1 MIAVWKYISAP
12 QFSFKVVLTISNI
25 SPYCTHFKISFP
37 INFSSSVHDLGTNI
51 TFFLTYRFLW
61 TFFPLC
67 YIIFFVNRLLEDGL
81 IMKKIF
87 SFIGL
92 FLALAIL
99 FSSCDL
105 PSGKVITVGSV
116 EVDKEIYTYYL
127 DSAVASSEGAPES
140 TAVMKE
146 AAENCVRYITV
157 NTIFSEMGLSLT
169 DSKKNNVS
177 QTVNDLWRLYGNYY
191 EKIGVSK
198 QTLTKVY
205 ESKAY
210 ENAIFLAYYDT
221 DGITPIPEET
231 VKKYFS
237 ENYAIIKSI
246 NGYLTDL
253 DENGNTVPMD
263 AQSRQKTTTAFTTLV
278 EKINSGTLIDDV
290 YSDYISQEGSTVQPV
305 VISKDSS
312 LYPEGFFDSVKAI
325 EDNKAAV
332 IVLGDYIFAV
342 QRLASDSDSN
352 LYYQLNREN
361 CLLNIKGEEFEE
373 LMSKWTGQY
382 SFEVNQRAAKAC
394 YKKITANSSAFNT
407 FENENLSE
415 TATQ

>member
-1 MIAVWKYISAP
+1 
-12 QFSFKVVLTISNI
+12 
-25 SPYCTHFKISFP
+25 
-37 INFSSSVHDLGTNI
+37 
-51 TFFLTYRFLW
+51 
-61 TFFPLC
+61 
-67 YIIFFVNRLLEDGL
+67 
-81 IMKKIF
+81 
-87 SFIGL
+87 
-92 FLALAIL
+92 
-99 FSSCDL
+99 
-105 PSGKVITVGSV
+105 
-116 EVDKEIYTYYL
+116 
-127 DSAVASSEGAPES
+127 
-140 TAVMKE
+140 
-146 AAENCVRYITV
+146 
-157 NTIFSEMGLSLT
+157 
-169 DSKKNNVS
+169 
-177 QTVNDLWRLYGNYY
+177 
-191 EKIGVSK
+191 
-198 QTLTKVY
+198 
-205 ESKAY
+205 
-210 ENAIFLAYYDT
+210 
-221 DGITPIPEET
+221 
-231 VKKYFS
+231 
-237 ENYAIIKSI
+237 
-246 NGYLTDL
+246 
-253 DENGNTVPMD
+253 MD

>member
-1 MIAVWKYISAP
+1 MKIICKNLTLQYEYPPSYKNFNSVINYYNFTYIS
-12 QFSFKVVLTISNI
+12 
-25 SPYCTHFKISFP
+25 
-37 INFSSSVHDLGTNI
+37 
-51 TFFLTYRFLW
+51 FFVD
-61 TFFPLC
+61 FFPALL
-67 YIIFFVNRLLEDGL
+67 YNLSVNRLLEDGL
-81 IMKKIF
+81 TMKKIF
-87 SFIGL
+87 ASIGI
-92 FLALAIL
+92 FLALTIL

-105 PSGKVITVGSV
+105 PTGKVITVGSV

-127 DSAVASSEGAPES
+127 DSAVASSEGVPES
-140 TAVMKE
+140 TTVMKE
-146 AAENCVRYITV
+146 AAENCVRYIAV
-157 NTIFSEMGLSLT
+157 NTVFSEMGLSLSDT
-169 DSKKNNVS
+169 KKNDVS

-221 DGITPIPEET
+221 DGITPVPEET
-231 VKKYFS
+231 VEKYFS
-237 ENYAIIKSI
+237 DNYAIIKSI

-263 AQSRQKTTTAFTTLV
+263 AENRQKTTTSFESFVT
-278 EKINSGTLIDDV
+278 KINAGTLIDDV
-290 YSDYISQEGSTVQPV
+290 YSDYIGQEGSTVQPV

-312 LYPEGFFDSVKAI
+312 LYPEGFFEAVKAI
-325 EDNKAAV
+325 EDDKADV

-352 LYYQLNREN
+352 LYYQLNRED

-373 LMSKWTGQY
+373 LVAQWTGKY
-382 SFEVNQRAAKAC
+382 SFEVNQRAAKSC
-394 YKKITANSSAFNT
+394 YKKIAANSSAFDT
-407 FENENLSE
+407 FEDETLSE
-415 TATQ
+415 TETQ

>member
-1 MIAVWKYISAP
+1 M
-12 QFSFKVVLTISNI
+12 
-25 SPYCTHFKISFP
+25 
-37 INFSSSVHDLGTNI
+37 D
-51 TFFLTYRFLW
+51 
-61 TFFPLC
+61 FFPALL
-67 YIIFFVNRLLEDGL
+67 YNLSVNRLLEDGL
-81 IMKKIF
+81 TMKKIF
-87 SFIGL
+87 ASIGI
-92 FLALAIL
+92 FLALTIL

-105 PSGKVITVGSV
+105 PTGKVITVGSV

-127 DSAVASSEGAPES
+127 DSTVASSEGVPES
-140 TAVMKE
+140 TTVMKE
-146 AAENCVRYITV
+146 AAENCVRYIAV
-157 NTIFSEMGLSLT
+157 NTVFSEMGLSLSDT
-169 DSKKNNVS
+169 KKNDVS

-221 DGITPIPEET
+221 DGITPVPEET
-231 VKKYFS
+231 VEKYFS
-237 ENYAIIKSI
+237 DNYAIIKSI

-263 AQSRQKTTTAFTTLV
+263 AENRQKTTTSFESFVT
-278 EKINSGTLIDDV
+278 KINAGTLIDDV
-290 YSDYISQEGSTVQPV
+290 YSDYIGQEGSTVQPV

-312 LYPEGFFDSVKAI
+312 LYPEGFFEAVKAI
-325 EDNKAAV
+325 EDDKADV

-352 LYYQLNREN
+352 LYYQLNRED

-373 LMSKWTGQY
+373 LVAQWTGKY
-382 SFEVNQRAAKAC
+382 SFEVNQRAAKSC
-394 YKKITANSSAFNT
+394 YKKIAANSSAFDT
-407 FENENLSE
+407 FEDETLSE
-415 TATQ
+415 TETQ

>member
-1 MIAVWKYISAP
+1 
-12 QFSFKVVLTISNI
+12 
-25 SPYCTHFKISFP
+25 
-37 INFSSSVHDLGTNI
+37 
-51 TFFLTYRFLW
+51 
-61 TFFPLC
+61 
-67 YIIFFVNRLLEDGL
+67 
-81 IMKKIF
+81 MKKIF
-87 SFIGL
+87 ASIGI
-92 FLALAIL
+92 FLALTIL

-105 PSGKVITVGSV
+105 PTGKVITVGSV

-127 DSAVASSEGAPES
+127 DSAVASSEGVPES
-140 TAVMKE
+140 TTVMKE
-146 AAENCVRYITV
+146 AAENCVRYIAV
-157 NTIFSEMGLSLT
+157 NTVFSEMGLSLSDT
-169 DSKKNNVS
+169 KKNDVS

-221 DGITPIPEET
+221 DGITPVPEET
-231 VKKYFS
+231 VEKYFS
-237 ENYAIIKSI
+237 DNYAIIKSI

-263 AQSRQKTTTAFTTLV
+263 AQNRQKTTAAFQSLV
-278 EKINSGTLIDDV
+278 EKINGGALIDDV
-290 YSDYISQEGSTVQPV
+290 YSDYISQEGAAVQPV
-305 VISKDSS
+305 VINKDSS
-312 LYPEGFFDSVKAI
+312 LYPDGFFDAAKAI

-361 CLLNIKGEEFEE
+361 CLLNLKGAEFEK
-373 LMSKWTGQY
+373 MVSQWAGKY

-394 YKKITANSSAFNT
+394 YKKVAANSSAFNT
-407 FENENLSE
+407 FENETLSE
-415 TATQ
+415 TETQ

>member
-1 MIAVWKYISAP
+1 
-12 QFSFKVVLTISNI
+12 
-25 SPYCTHFKISFP
+25 
-37 INFSSSVHDLGTNI
+37 
-51 TFFLTYRFLW
+51 
-61 TFFPLC
+61 
-67 YIIFFVNRLLEDGL
+67 
-81 IMKKIF
+81 MKKIF

-127 DSAVASSEGAPES
+127 DSAVASSEDTPES

-146 AAENCVRYITV
+146 AAENCVRYIAINTV
-157 NTIFSEMGLSLT
+157 FSEMGLSLT
-169 DSKKNNVS
+169 DSKKNDVS
-177 QTVNDLWRLYGNYY
+177 QTVNDLWRLYGKYY

-221 DGITPIPEET
+221 DGITPVPEAT
-231 VKKYFS
+231 VEKYFGD
-237 ENYAIIKSI
+237 NYAIIKSI

-263 AQSRQKTTTAFTTLV
+263 AQNRQKTTAAFQSLV
-278 EKINSGTLIDDV
+278 EKINGGSLIDDV
-290 YSDYISQEGSTVQPV
+290 YSDYISQEGAAVQPV
-305 VISKDSS
+305 VINKDSS
-312 LYPEGFFDSVKAI
+312 LYPDGFFDAAKAI

-361 CLLNIKGEEFEE
+361 CLLNLKGAEFEK
-373 LMSKWTGQY
+373 MVSQWAGKY

-394 YKKITANSSAFNT
+394 YKKVAANSSAFNT
-407 FENENLSE
+407 FENETLSE
-415 TATQ
+415 TETQ

>member
-1 MIAVWKYISAP
+1 
-12 QFSFKVVLTISNI
+12 
-25 SPYCTHFKISFP
+25 
-37 INFSSSVHDLGTNI
+37 
-51 TFFLTYRFLW
+51 
-61 TFFPLC
+61 
-67 YIIFFVNRLLEDGL
+67 
-81 IMKKIF
+81 MKKIF
-87 SFIGL
+87 ASIGI
-92 FLALAIL
+92 FLALTIL

-105 PSGKVITVGSV
+105 PTGKVITVGSV

-127 DSAVASSEGAPES
+127 DSAVASSEGVPES
-140 TAVMKE
+140 TAVMKK
-146 AAENCVRYITV
+146 AAENCVRYIAINTV
-157 NTIFSEMGLSLT
+157 FSEMGLSLT
-169 DSKKNNVS
+169 DSKKNDVS

-221 DGITPIPEET
+221 DGITPVPEET
-231 VKKYFS
+231 VEKYFS
-237 ENYAIIKSI
+237 DNYAIIKSI

-263 AQSRQKTTTAFTTLV
+263 AQNRQKTTAAFQSLV
-278 EKINSGTLIDDV
+278 EKINGGALIDDV
-290 YSDYISQEGSTVQPV
+290 YSDYISQEGAAVQPV
-305 VISKDSS
+305 VINKDSS
-312 LYPEGFFDSVKAI
+312 LYPDGFFDAAKAI

-361 CLLNIKGEEFEE
+361 CLLNLKGAEFEK
-373 LMSKWTGQY
+373 MVSQWAGKY

-394 YKKITANSSAFNT
+394 YKKVAANSSAFNT
-407 FENENLSE
+407 FENETLSE
-415 TATQ
+415 TETQ